1 MTRSMIRGSPTRRWT
16 VWTAL
21 VAAALALPGLAAA
34 DEPAQEAETHI
45 QRGVE
50 LRRLGRNGEAL
61 VEFQRA
67 YALAPTPRSRAQVAL
82 ALQALGDWLGAEVWL
97 EQALQGENDPWI
109 EQYRGVLVGALA
121 TIRAHLGR
129 LYVDVDVKEGEV
141 LVDGV
146 VVHSLPFSEA
156 IHVKAG
162 SLEVVVRAP
171 GYAPAH
177 RTVDVAA
184 EAEVHEAFALEPLP
198 PPPEHDTA
206 PAVPTLAGRR
216 DVDASEPRSRGGWG
230 GYVALGAAGALAI
243 GGVVAWRVR
252 EDSIAVW
259 NDNSRCLSLDETR
272 GQQCGSYE
280 TTANVALGF
289 EIGAFVAA
297 AASAGVGV
305 WLLWPRGS
313 SAHAGV
319 AWCGPSGVLGVS
331 CEGRF

>member
-1 MTRSMIRGSPTRRWT
+1 MTRSSPTPRWT
-16 VWTAL
+16 VGTVL
-21 VAAALALPGLAAA
+21 VAAALAVPGLAHA
-34 DEPAQEAETHI
+34 DEPSQESETHI

-61 VEFQRA
+61 VEFQQA

-97 EQALQGENDPWI
+97 EQALQGESDPWI
-109 EQYRGVLVGALA
+109 EQYRSALVGALG
-121 TIRAHLGR
+121 TVRAHLGR
-129 LYVDVDVKEGEV
+129 LYVDVDVKGGEV

-146 VVHSLPFSEA
+146 VAHSLPFSDA

-162 SLEVVVRAP
+162 TLDVVVRSP

-184 EAEVHEAFALEPLP
+184 EAEVHERFALEPLP
-198 PPPEHDTA
+198 TA
-206 PAVPTLAGRR
+206 PDEHVAPAIGADLGGRSGI
-216 DVDASEPRSRGGWG
+216 DQGESRSGAPWG

-252 EDSIAVW
+252 EDNIAIW
-259 NDNSRCLSLDETR
+259 NDDSRCLRTDASGETR
-272 GQQCGSYE
+272 GQQCGSYQ

-289 EIGAFVAA
+289 EIGAFAAA

-305 WLLWPRGS
+305 WLLWSHGRA
-313 SAHAGV
+313 AHAGV
-319 AWCGPSGVLGVS
+319 AWCGPLGSLGIS